1 MVSELTKITSTANLV
16 FMAGDPAYE
25 MYRQATLGDVDFI
38 TGDYLAGMRILTP
51 NTLPDRK
58 RTGVDMCARR
68 GQLSQQCLELEK
80 WEASWI
86 RRDSLG
92 RTPTD
97 N

>member
-1 MVSELTKITSTANLV
+1 MVSEPTPFTSTANLV

-38 TGDYLAGMRILTP
+38 TGDCLAGMRILTP
-51 NTLPDRK
+51 YTLSPRK
-58 RTGVDMCARR
+58 RTGVDLCARR

-92 RTPTD
+92 RTSTD